1 MGEGVKGRV
10 GKNETGAGTE
20 DRSIRDMDNRDE
32 SASDGHA
39 YTYLTKLMHDHSDTG
54 ILERCQV

>member
-1 MGEGVKGRV
+1 MKGRV